1 MGTGIQGICSFNV
14 NMRNEDALNYDIGFC
29 ERVVGETGT
38 KYKKPVLIDLIFT
51 LTAPVQFFK
60 VLFKQMA
67 EQELSGGI
75 ITCNLFKC
83 HCFTLALL
91 QVICITQAK

>member
-1 MGTGIQGICSFNV
+1 MKSF
-14 NMRNEDALNYDIGFC
+14 FC

-51 LTAPVQFFK
+51 LTAPVQVFK
-60 VLFKQMA
+60 VAYKQMA

-75 ITCNLFKC
+75 ITCN
-83 HCFTLALL
+83 
-91 QVICITQAK
+91 